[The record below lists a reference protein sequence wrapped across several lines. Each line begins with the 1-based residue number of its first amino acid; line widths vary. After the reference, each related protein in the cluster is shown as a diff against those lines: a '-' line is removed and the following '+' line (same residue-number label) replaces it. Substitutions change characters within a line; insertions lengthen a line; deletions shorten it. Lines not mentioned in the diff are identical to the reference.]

1 MNYKKT
7 VTPEHRI
14 MSPQNREELMRRLEI
29 NRQRKQVFVERA
41 KEILRKAYKER
52 TGQEPEGFEV
62 W

>member
-1 MNYKKT
+1 MNCKES

-29 NRQRKQVFVERA
+29 NRQRKQMFVERA

>member
-1 MNYKKT
+1 
-7 VTPEHRI
+7 
-14 MSPQNREELMRRLEI
+14 MSPQDREELMRRLEV
-29 NRQRKQVFVERA
+29 NRQRKHAFVERA

>member
-1 MNYKKT
+1 
-7 VTPEHRI
+7 
-14 MSPQNREELMRRLEI
+14 MSPLDREELMRRLEV